1 MAIYRNISLSFWTDR
16 KIDEEFTPEDK
27 YFYLYLL
34 SNPHTNICGCYEI
47 TLRQMSNETGYTESK
62 IKHLL
67 EKLDKVH
74 NVIRYDKKTKEVLII
89 NFSKYNWSSSDK
101 FIKAIFR
108 VGERIKSPTFKK
120 IIFELAN
127 NNILPKDI
135 YNYSTVTVTVT
146 ETDTVSDTD
155 TDTDTVVCIPYAY
168 GMDTVSAKSKK
179 DEIQA
184 NIKNYTDNE
193 ELQDALREF
202 VKMRKAIKHP
212 LTDRA
217 LTLSLN
223 KLDKLGKD
231 DKEKVAIVNQ
241 SIERGW
247 KGFFPIGETQTQ
259 PDSSTDIDEYKS
271 VINKFLY

>member
-1 MAIYRNISLSFWTDR
+1 MALYRNISVTFWTDR
-16 KIDEEFTPEDK
+16 KIDDEFTPEEK
-27 YFYLYLL
+27 YFFLYLL
-34 SNPHTNICGCYEI
+34 TNPHTNICGCYEI
-47 TLRQMSNETGYTESK
+47 GMKQMSRETGYNVEK

-67 EKLDKVH
+67 TKLEKQH
-74 NVIRYDKKTKEVLII
+74 GVILYDKSTMEILVV
-89 NFSKYNWSSSDK
+89 NWSKYNWSSSDNLR
-101 FIKAIFR
+101 KA
-108 VGERIKSPTFKK
+108 VEKACDNIKSGFFKK
-120 IIFELAN
+120 IMSDYIYNNININ
-127 NNILPKDI
+127 NNLLQ
-135 YNYSTVTVTVT
+135 Y
-146 ETDTVSDTD
+146 TVSDTVSAVD
-155 TDTDTVVCIPYAY
+155 TATATATATVVTIPYQY
-168 GMDTVSAKSKK
+168 GMDTVSAKSEK

-231 DKEKVAIVNQ
+231 DTEKAAIVNQ